1 MPFRSKHECNY
12 HGCRKLTA
20 ERFCEEHAVQVEKAY
35 DTARGSASERG
46 YTATWAKVR
55 EIKISRDPLCQ
66 RHQLKMIDVPAV
78 LVHHRDKN
86 PRNNR
91 EENLESL
98 CRDCHAKE
106 HERERWGR

>member
-55 EIKISRDPLCQ
+55 TVKLSRDPLCE
-66 RHQLKMIDVPAV
+66 RCGAAAV
-78 LVHHRDKN
+78 LVHHRDRN
-86 PRNNR
+86 PRNNH

-98 CRDCHAKE
+98 CKDCHVKE
-106 HERERWGR
+106 HSEERWRR